1 MKKFIIIALALVA
14 GSAALSAQ
22 DTQKAA
28 AEAAA
33 ALTAATDVP
42 VAAPK
47 PVYWTNT
54 VLNQINFGQTSLWNW
69 AAGGYNNYTLA
80 AAIDANANYKKDKM
94 IWNNRLQLDYGFLYS
109 ADKPILQK
117 TKDRI
122 YFESKWGY
130 ETPVRHLSYSAFFDF
145 KTQFNDNWKYGTPKN
160 TEGHEP
166 SIQDWLDART
176 LMSDLLSPAYI
187 NFGVGILWT
196 PKPWFSLNFSPVAA
210 DFVVVHNPLLR
221 NTYGME
227 LRDQTLD
234 PKDGN
239 NFKPLRFGLG
249 AQLKADAKWIVN
261 DNWKYGTP
269 KNTEGHEPSIDD
281 WLNAR
286 TLMSD
291 FLSPAYI
298 NFGLGV
304 LWTPKPWFSLNFSP
318 LAADVVIVQNEKL
331 RDTYGMELLED
342 GKGYKPV
349 RFGLGAQLKADAKWV
364 INDDFSYTTQLV
376 LFSNYLHKP
385 QNLRVNWDNK
395 LFWKLAKYFAFTV
408 STNLIYDENVKVK
421 EISDGTKVAAVQFK
435 EFLEFGFT
443 YTIAKK
449 Q

>member
-1 MKKFIIIALALVA
+1 MKKVMILVAALVA
-14 GSAALSAQ
+14 ATNVLSAQ
-22 DTQKAA
+22 DAQKVAA
-28 AEAAA
+28 KVAET
-33 ALTAATDVP
+33 LTAASDVP
-42 VAAPK
+42 EAEPK
-47 PVYWTNT
+47 PVYWTNS

-145 KTQFNDNWKYGTPKN
+145 RTQFDDNFKYGTPKN
-160 TEGHEP
+160 EVGHEP
-166 SIQDWLDART
+166 DIKDWLDARE
-176 LMSDLLSPAYI
+176 LMS
-187 NFGVGILWT
+187 
-196 PKPWFSLNFSPVAA
+196 
-210 DFVVVHNPLLR
+210 
-221 NTYGME
+221 
-227 LRDQTLD
+227 
-234 PKDGN
+234 
-239 NFKPLRFGLG
+239 GL
-249 AQLKADAKWIVN
+249 
-261 DNWKYGTP
+261 
-269 KNTEGHEPSIDD
+269 
-281 WLNAR
+281 
-286 TLMSD
+286 
-291 FLSPAYI
+291 LSPAYI

-318 LAADVVIVQNEKL
+318 LAADIVIVQNPGL
-331 RDTYGMELLED
+331 RDKYGMPLRQEGLDKAD
-342 GKGYKPV
+342 GNNFKPY
-349 RFGLGAQLKADAKWV
+349 RFGLGAQLKADAKWI

-376 LFSNYLHKP
+376 LFSDYLHKP

-395 LFWKLAKYFAFTV
+395 VFWKLAKYFALTL

-421 EISDGTKVAAVQFK
+421 QINDELKVPAVQFK

-449 Q
+449 N

>member
-1 MKKFIIIALALVA
+1 MKKFIILLAALTVA
-14 GSAALSAQ
+14 VAPLSAQ
-22 DTQKAA
+22 DAQKAA

-261 DNWKYGTP
+261 DN
-269 KNTEGHEPSIDD
+269 
-281 WLNAR
+281 
-286 TLMSD
+286 
-291 FLSPAYI
+291 
-298 NFGLGV
+298 
-304 LWTPKPWFSLNFSP
+304 
-318 LAADVVIVQNEKL
+318 
-331 RDTYGMELLED
+331 
-342 GKGYKPV
+342 
-349 RFGLGAQLKADAKWV
+349 
-364 INDDFSYTTQLV
+364 FSYTTQLV

-395 LFWKLAKYFAFTV
+395 LFWKLAKYFACTI

-421 EISDGTKVAAVQFK
+421 DINGTKVPAVQFK

-443 YTIAKK
+443 YTLAKK
-449 Q
+449 

>member
-1 MKKFIIIALALVA
+1 MKKVLTLVAALVA
-14 GSAALSAQ
+14 ATVSLSAQ

-33 ALTAATDVP
+33 ALTAATDAP
-42 VAAPK
+42 APAPK
-47 PVYWTNT
+47 PVYWTRSI
-54 VLNQINFGQTSLWNW
+54 LNQINFGQTSLWNW

-94 IWNNRLQLDYGFLYS
+94 IWTNRLQLDYGFLYS

-130 ETPVRHLSYSAFFDF
+130 DTPVRHLYYSANFDF

-160 TEGHEP
+160 EAGSDPT
-166 SIQDWLDART
+166 IDQWLA
-176 LMSDLLSPAYI
+176 
-187 NFGVGILWT
+187 
-196 PKPWFSLNFSPVAA
+196 
-210 DFVVVHNPLLR
+210 
-221 NTYGME
+221 
-227 LRDQTLD
+227 
-234 PKDGN
+234 
-239 NFKPLRFGLG
+239 
-249 AQLKADAKWIVN
+249 
-261 DNWKYGTP
+261 
-269 KNTEGHEPSIDD
+269 
-281 WLNAR
+281 AR

-318 LAADVVIVQNEKL
+318 LAVDFVVVQNTKL
-331 RDTYGMELLED
+331 RNTYGMELRETGLDPKD
-342 GKGYKPV
+342 GSNYKPF

-364 INDDFSYTTQLV
+364 VNDNFSYTTQLV

-385 QNLRVNWDNK
+385 LNLRVNWDNK
-395 LFWKLAKYFAFTV
+395 VFWKLAKYFALTL

-421 EISDGTKVAAVQFK
+421 ALSDGTKVPAVQFK

-443 YTIAKK
+443 YTIASKN
-449 Q
+449 

>member
-1 MKKFIIIALALVA
+1 MKKVFILVA
-14 GSAALSAQ
+14 AFIAAANVLSAQ
-22 DTQKAA
+22 DAQQVAA
-28 AEAAA
+28 KVAET
-33 ALTAATDVP
+33 LTAASDKP
-42 VAAPK
+42 EAEPK
-47 PVYWTNT
+47 PQYWTNSI
-54 VLNQINFGQTSLWNW
+54 LNQINFGQTALWNW

-130 ETPVRHLSYSAFFDF
+130 ETPIVHLSYSAFFDF

-160 TEGHEP
+160 AEGHEP

-187 NFGVGILWT
+187 NFGL
-196 PKPWFSLNFSPVAA
+196 
-210 DFVVVHNPLLR
+210 
-221 NTYGME
+221 
-227 LRDQTLD
+227 
-234 PKDGN
+234 
-239 NFKPLRFGLG
+239 GL
-249 AQLKADAKWIVN
+249 
-261 DNWKYGTP
+261 
-269 KNTEGHEPSIDD
+269 
-281 WLNAR
+281 
-286 TLMSD
+286 
-291 FLSPAYI
+291 
-298 NFGLGV
+298 

-318 LAADVVIVQNEKL
+318 LAADIVVVQNPAL
-331 RDTYGMELLED
+331 RDTYGMKLRSEGLDPAIGEN
-342 GKGYKPV
+342 YKPY

-376 LFSNYLHKP
+376 LFSNYLKNP

-395 LFWKLAKYFAFTV
+395 VFWKLAKYFALTL

-421 EISDGTKVAAVQFK
+421 ELSNGDKVAAVQFK

-449 Q
+449 N

>member
-1 MKKFIIIALALVA
+1 MKKFIILLAALTVA
-14 GSAALSAQ
+14 VAPLSAQ
-22 DTQKAA
+22 DAQKAA

-227 LRDQTLD
+227 LRDLTLD

-261 DNWKYGTP
+261 DN
-269 KNTEGHEPSIDD
+269 
-281 WLNAR
+281 
-286 TLMSD
+286 
-291 FLSPAYI
+291 
-298 NFGLGV
+298 
-304 LWTPKPWFSLNFSP
+304 
-318 LAADVVIVQNEKL
+318 
-331 RDTYGMELLED
+331 
-342 GKGYKPV
+342 
-349 RFGLGAQLKADAKWV
+349 
-364 INDDFSYTTQLV
+364 FSYTTQLV

-385 QNLRVNWDNK
+385 LNLRVNWDNK
-395 LFWKLAKYFAFTV
+395 VCWKLAKYFALTL

-421 EISDGTKVAAVQFK
+421 EIADGSKVPAVQFK